1 MGLEEYPG
9 NEDIFLQ
16 KRAVLQ
22 LEDSRDW
29 GALELAKHDLSGMI
43 QKREKWAKDNGFN

>member
-9 NEDIFLQ
+9 NENIFLQ
-16 KRAVLQ
+16 GRTIRE
-22 LEDSRDW
+22 LEDTRDW

-43 QKREKWAKDNGFN
+43 QKREKWAKDNGFS